1 MKKIVLSIMLFGL
14 VASINAEAIKSQPV
28 KQLDC
33 WRFDL
38 ERTGVSDTQGVSEK
52 KGEKWRTTIGT
63 KIVSSPVLSDG
74 IIYVGAN
81 TGFYALDATS
91 GKEVWKIGITKKGEM
106 KTAEAQGVES
116 SACIADG
123 FVYFTAIDGHLYSV
137 NAKTGEIKWKVPTNI
152 HKKAALSSPAVAY
165 GVVFIK
171 EGGFDVET
179 GKLVWETSI
188 NNSMG
193 MTAGFTMN
201 SKVHVGFS
209 SNGDSCLIF
218 TIEDG
223 ILRHKHGS
231 QTGYNANFGYSQST
245 PTIVGDKIYGSA
257 AALVGTAPRFPR
269 VAIWDMKNNKVQA
282 NCYVEPHLEKKNM
295 KVVLSSTT
303 VWDGKIYVG
312 CDSGYMYVFDDQKA
326 EPMFK
331 IKTGGPVRCSAS
343 ISSEDGILYFSSYDG
358 LLYAADAR
366 TGKQKWTHKLT
377 GPTENPTWANSC
389 PWVEDGVVYIGT
401 FDGDIVAIH

>member
-1 MKKIVLSIMLFGL
+1 MLFGL

-52 KGEKWRTTIGT
+52 KGEKWRTNIGT

-91 GKEVWKIGITKKGEM
+91 GKEIWKIGITKKGERQW
-106 KTAEAQGVES
+106 AASQGVES

-137 NAKTGEIKWKVPTNI
+137 NAKTGEIKWKVPTNEYV
-152 HKKAALSSPAVAY
+152 KAALSSPAVAY
-165 GVVFIK
+165 GVVFIR
-171 EGGFDVET
+171 EGGYHVET
-179 GKLVWETSI
+179 GEKVWSKARCRLSPVAGVTMDGVYIPELSHSADSCGISSI
-188 NNSMG
+188 ATGLRTGSQ
-193 MTAGFTMN
+193 MTA
-201 SKVHVGFS
+201 
-209 SNGDSCLIF
+209 
-218 TIEDG
+218 
-223 ILRHKHGS
+223 
-231 QTGYNANFGYSQST
+231 FGYSQST
-245 PTIVGDKIYGSA
+245 ATIVGNKVYGSA

-269 VAIWDMKNNKVQA
+269 VAIWNLETGKVIANK
-282 NCYVEPHLEKKNM
+282 YVEPHREKKDM
-295 KVVLSSTT
+295 KIVLSSTT

-331 IKTGGPVRCSAS
+331 IKAGGPVRCSAS
-343 ISSEDGILYFSSYDG
+343 ISSEDGIIYFSSYDG

-377 GPTENPTWANSC
+377 GPTENPTWATSC